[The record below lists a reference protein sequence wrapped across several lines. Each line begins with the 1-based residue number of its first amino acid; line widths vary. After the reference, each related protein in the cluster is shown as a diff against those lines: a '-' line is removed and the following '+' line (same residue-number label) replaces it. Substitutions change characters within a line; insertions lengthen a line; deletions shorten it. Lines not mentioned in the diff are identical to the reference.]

1 MTGPNVSCGEKTKI
15 TQRVKITIMNQT
27 WSITCTSDLCL
38 VICLMNVELDQL
50 YSVEESSPI
59 YSHEKVKECSINNA
73 KRKIISLNLTA
84 KICIISFSMQL
95 VWSGFF
101 IIVKLK

>member
-27 WSITCTSDLCL
+27 WSITCTSAF
-38 VICLMNVELDQL
+38 ELDQL

-59 YSHEKVKECSINNA
+59 YSHEKVKECPINNA
-73 KRKIISLNLTA
+73 KRNIISLNLTA
-84 KICIISFSMQL
+84 KVCIISFSMQL